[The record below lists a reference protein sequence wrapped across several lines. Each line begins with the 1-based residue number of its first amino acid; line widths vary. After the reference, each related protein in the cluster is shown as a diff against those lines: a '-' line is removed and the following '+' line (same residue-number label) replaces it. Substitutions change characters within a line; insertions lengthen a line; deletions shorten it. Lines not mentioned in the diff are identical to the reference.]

1 MTTETTKQNRITVVL
16 DEPIKRGETL
26 IESLELRRPTAGELR
41 GSSMFGVART
51 EVDALITLLPRVT
64 SPALI
69 EAEVLRMDAADLMQC
84 GLALAS
90 FCMPKAVLANAE
102 HQVG

>member
-1 MTTETTKQNRITVVL
+1 MENRSQKSSACQLEMDAAPSVR
-16 DEPIKRGETL
+16 RGGL
-26 IESLELRRPTAGELR
+26 GHAKMGGASL
-41 GSSMFGVART
+41 FGVART

-102 HQVG
+102 TQVG